1 MDKYIPTREE
11 TYKLLTKY
19 VQDPS
24 LINHA
29 LMVEAVMGILQS
41 FLERK
46 TLRNGV
52 L

>member
-29 LMVEAVMGILQS
+29 LMVEAVMGA
-41 FLERK
+41 FCRAFW
-46 TLRNGV
+46 RGRR
-52 L
+52 